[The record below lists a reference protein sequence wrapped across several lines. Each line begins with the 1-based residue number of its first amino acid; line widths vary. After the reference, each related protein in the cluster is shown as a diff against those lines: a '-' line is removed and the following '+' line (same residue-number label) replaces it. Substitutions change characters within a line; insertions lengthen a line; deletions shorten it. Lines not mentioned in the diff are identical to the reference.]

1 MTPLEIKYLAEIR
14 NAYISMCGV
23 LRRVARENLTDAQGW
38 VEMAKELRR
47 QRDNFE
53 MMRKE
58 EEENA

>member
-1 MTPLEIKYLAEIR
+1 MTTLEIKYLAEIR

-23 LRRVARENLTDAQGW
+23 LRKIARKNLSDSQGL
-38 VEMAKELRR
+38 VEIAKELRR

-58 EEENA
+58 EE